1 MLQVRV
7 GVVWSRTKRGGSERA
22 RRVVRSFGGTGPG
35 KGAGPRPV
43 HDTPPVWPWEAGTVP
58 TWRYGEGVPEMSA
71 GDFQNLLAFR
81 TSLRRF
87 LHWSQTQARAV
98 GLTPAQHQ
106 LLVAIKGHPGSQDP
120 TISDLAE
127 YLLLRHHSVVELV
140 DRAANAGVVVRSRD
154 AEDGRLTR
162 VMLTP
167 DGEARLNRL
176 GPAHLDELRNL
187 APVLDQLVSEWAAH
201 TDREAAPGSG

>member
-1 MLQVRV
+1 
-7 GVVWSRTKRGGSERA
+7 
-22 RRVVRSFGGTGPG
+22 
-35 KGAGPRPV
+35 
-43 HDTPPVWPWEAGTVP
+43 
-58 TWRYGEGVPEMSA
+58 MSA

-106 LLVAIKGHPGSQDP
+106 LLVAIKGHPGNQDP

-140 DRAANAGVVVRSRD
+140 DRAAIAGVVARSRD

-162 VMLTP
+162 VTLTP
-167 DGEARLNRL
+167 DGEARLSRL

-187 APVLDQLVSEWAAH
+187 APVLDHLVTDWVAH
-201 TDREAAPGSG
+201 TGQEAAPGPANRRAGVPRGA

>member
-1 MLQVRV
+1 
-7 GVVWSRTKRGGSERA
+7 
-22 RRVVRSFGGTGPG
+22 
-35 KGAGPRPV
+35 
-43 HDTPPVWPWEAGTVP
+43 
-58 TWRYGEGVPEMSA
+58 MSPS
-71 GDFQNLLAFR
+71 DFENLLAFR
-81 TSLRRF
+81 TGLRRF

-106 LLVAIKGHPGSQDP
+106 LLVAIKGHPGGQDP

-140 DRAANAGVVVRSRD
+140 DRAAIAGVVTRQRD

-162 VMLTP
+162 VALTP
-167 DGEARLNRL
+167 DGEARLARL

-187 APVLDQLVSEWAAH
+187 APILDQLVSDWAAH
-201 TDREAAPGSG
+201 TEALSGPG

>member
-1 MLQVRV
+1 MWRKDRAGRARV
-7 GVVWSRTKRGGSERA
+7 GS
-22 RRVVRSFGGTGPG
+22 
-35 KGAGPRPV
+35 
-43 HDTPPVWPWEAGTVP
+43 

-71 GDFQNLLAFR
+71 GDFQNLLTFR

-106 LLVAIKGHPGSQDP
+106 LLVAIKGHPGDQDP
-120 TISDLAE
+120 TISELAE

-140 DRAANAGVVVRSRD
+140 DRAAAAGVVERSRD

-162 VMLTP
+162 VVLTR
-167 DGEARLNRL
+167 DGAARLARL

-201 TDREAAPGSG
+201 TREHAEELG

>member
-1 MLQVRV
+1 
-7 GVVWSRTKRGGSERA
+7 
-22 RRVVRSFGGTGPG
+22 
-35 KGAGPRPV
+35 
-43 HDTPPVWPWEAGTVP
+43 
-58 TWRYGEGVPEMSA
+58 MSPA
-71 GDFQNLLAFR
+71 DFENLLVFR

-106 LLVAIKGHPGSQDP
+106 LLVAIKGHPGDQDP

-140 DRAANAGVVVRSRD
+140 DRAAIAGVVTRQRD

-162 VMLTP
+162 VALTT
-167 DGEARLNRL
+167 DGEARLARL
-176 GPAHLDELRNL
+176 SPAHLDELRNL

-201 TDREAAPGSG
+201 TDTTPGSS

>member
-1 MLQVRV
+1 MSPEL
-7 GVVWSRTKRGGSERA
+7 TDEEY
-22 RRVVRSFGGTGPG
+22 RRLLSFRDG
-35 KGAGPRPV
+35 
-43 HDTPPVWPWEAGTVP
+43 
-58 TWRYGEGVPEMSA
+58 
-71 GDFQNLLAFR
+71 
-81 TSLRRF
+81 LRRF
-87 LHWSQTQARAV
+87 LDWSSREALAA

-140 DRAANAGVVVRSRD
+140 DRAAAAGVVARSRD

-162 VMLTP
+162 VALTP
-167 DGEARLNRL
+167 DGEARLSRL

-187 APVLDQLVSEWAAH
+187 APVLDQLVSEWTAH
-201 TDREAAPGSG
+201 AQQEPAGEPGQAVRPPRGG

>member
-1 MLQVRV
+1 MALVENEAAGLPRA
-7 GVVWSRTKRGGSERA
+7 SGSG
-22 RRVVRSFGGTGPG
+22 S
-35 KGAGPRPV
+35 
-43 HDTPPVWPWEAGTVP
+43 
-58 TWRYGEGVPEMSA
+58 YGEGVPEMSA

-87 LHWSQTQARAV
+87 MHWSQTQARAV

-106 LLVAIKGHPGSQDP
+106 LLVAIKGHPGPQDP
-120 TISDLAE
+120 TISELAE

-140 DRAANAGVVVRSRD
+140 DRAANAGLVARSRD

-167 DGEARLNRL
+167 NGEVRLRRL

-201 TDREAAPGSG
+201 TEQEAAPEPG

>member
-1 MLQVRV
+1 
-7 GVVWSRTKRGGSERA
+7 
-22 RRVVRSFGGTGPG
+22 
-35 KGAGPRPV
+35 
-43 HDTPPVWPWEAGTVP
+43 
-58 TWRYGEGVPEMSA
+58 MSP
-71 GDFQNLLAFR
+71 GDFENLLAFR
-81 TSLRRF
+81 TGLRRF

-106 LLVAIKGHPGSQDP
+106 LLVAIKGHRGGQDP

-140 DRAANAGVVVRSRD
+140 DRAALAGIVTRFRD

-162 VMLTP
+162 VALTP
-167 DGEARLNRL
+167 DGEARLARL

-201 TDREAAPGSG
+201 AEKELAEGSG

>member
-1 MLQVRV
+1 
-7 GVVWSRTKRGGSERA
+7 
-22 RRVVRSFGGTGPG
+22 
-35 KGAGPRPV
+35 
-43 HDTPPVWPWEAGTVP
+43 
-58 TWRYGEGVPEMSA
+58 MSA
-71 GDFQNLLAFR
+71 SDFENLLAFR

-87 LHWSQTQARAV
+87 MHWSQTRARAV

-120 TISDLAE
+120 TISELAE

-140 DRAANAGVVVRSRD
+140 DRAANAGVVARSRD

-167 DGEARLNRL
+167 DGEARLSRL

-187 APVLDQLVSEWAAH
+187 APVLDQLVSEWAAR
-201 TDREAAPGSG
+201 TEQEAAPGPADQRARVPPGQSFC

>member
-1 MLQVRV
+1 MFAGLG
-7 GVVWSRTKRGGSERA
+7 GVPGWLGDSGTWPAWLGPEEA
-22 RRVVRSFGGTGPG
+22 RSGMKWG
-35 KGAGPRPV
+35 
-43 HDTPPVWPWEAGTVP
+43 
-58 TWRYGEGVPEMSA
+58 YGEGVPEMSA

-106 LLVAIKGHPGSQDP
+106 LLVAIKGHPASQDP

-140 DRAANAGVVVRSRD
+140 DRAVAVGVVTRCRD
-154 AEDGRLTR
+154 TEDGRLTR
-162 VMLTP
+162 VALTP
-167 DGEARLNRL
+167 DGEARLARL

-201 TDREAAPGSG
+201 TEEPAGGAG

>member
-1 MLQVRV
+1 
-7 GVVWSRTKRGGSERA
+7 
-22 RRVVRSFGGTGPG
+22 
-35 KGAGPRPV
+35 
-43 HDTPPVWPWEAGTVP
+43 
-58 TWRYGEGVPEMSA
+58 MSP
-71 GDFQNLLAFR
+71 GDFENLLVFR

-87 LHWSQTQARAV
+87 LHWSQTQARGV

-140 DRAANAGVVVRSRD
+140 DRAAAAGIVTRCRD
-154 AEDGRLTR
+154 TEDGRLTR
-162 VMLTP
+162 VALTP
-167 DGEARLNRL
+167 DGEARLSRL

-187 APVLDQLVSEWAAH
+187 VPILDNLVSDWAARQE
-201 TDREAAPGSG
+201 TAPKPG